1 MNQSSLIISQRKAAI
16 ILLVTPFLLTFYSY
30 FGLPAFYDV
39 NLVGSLPTSH
49 LSGFYRYYYNF
60 LAAFVLF
67 LLFPC
72 LLIKLSFKEKFKAYG
87 FRRGDHRFGLKAV
100 AWSLPIVLIASWLP
114 SRQADFQQEYS
125 AFLDNPL
132 TFQTFIIYAAAFFL
146 YYLSF
151 EFFFRGF
158 LLFGLKPAFGRL
170 NSLLIQTIPCCLVHI
185 GKPLNEVLAA
195 IIASLIFGYLALRT
209 ESIWYGVVIHWLI
222 GVFLILF
229 IGLGAG

>member
-1 MNQSSLIISQRKAAI
+1 
-16 ILLVTPFLLTFYSY
+16 VTPFLLNFFIVI
-30 FGLPAFYDV
+30 FGLPSFYDV

-72 LLIKLSFKEKFKAYG
+72 LLIKLGFKEKFKAYG
-87 FRRGDHRFGLKAV
+87 FRRGDYRFGLKAV

-132 TFQTFIIYAAAFFL
+132 TFQTFIIYAAAFSCII
-146 YYLSF
+146 YL
-151 EFFFRGF
+151 
-158 LLFGLKPAFGRL
+158 
-170 NSLLIQTIPCCLVHI
+170 
-185 GKPLNEVLAA
+185 
-195 IIASLIFGYLALRT
+195 
-209 ESIWYGVVIHWLI
+209 
-222 GVFLILF
+222 
-229 IGLGAG
+229 